1 MRRGTTPTHTFTL
14 PLDISTVKKLR
25 ITYEQ
30 GGYKF
35 VKTDYTVDGNAIR
48 TTLTQEETLGFEC
61 NKQARVQ
68 IKILTINNAVVISDI
83 LSFVVGE
90 SLDNEVIS

>member
-14 PLDISTVKKLR
+14 PFDISTVKALR

-35 VKTDYTVDGNAIR
+35 VKTDYKIDGNSIQ
-48 TTLTQEETLGFEC
+48 TTLTQQESLGFEC
-61 NKQARVQ
+61 NKQARIQLKV
-68 IKILTINNAVVISDI
+68 LTINNAVVISDI
-83 LSFVVGE
+83 LSFMVGE
-90 SLDNEVIS
+90 CLDDEVIS